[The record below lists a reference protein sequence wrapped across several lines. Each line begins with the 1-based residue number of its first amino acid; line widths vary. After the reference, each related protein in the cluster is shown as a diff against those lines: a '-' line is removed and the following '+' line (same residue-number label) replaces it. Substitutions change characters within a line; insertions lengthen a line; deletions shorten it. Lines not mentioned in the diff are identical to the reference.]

1 MNDPNP
7 GDSLVPGGPAG
18 DDRRPPDAE
27 EVAFEPER
35 GPAADESRSEHPE
48 GEDSGV
54 SHTSKVLIGTGRSG
68 IDAVSDLVPEAS
80 SAGVGPRFLDVVED
94 VAGGAQDSATES
106 ASGGG
111 DDADEW
117 HDVADATRD
126 TAVSESVGFGAFLAS
141 PEAGDQSGVLDSHS
155 GDSQG
160 VAVNTAPTLDFQPS
174 QPVSRSERRRSAPPS
189 AGVGQVVGVILGGV
203 LAIPVTLAILLWG
216 FQRDPLGVATTFPEP
231 LRFLLPRKVRG
242 AQPSRALPGRRPAE
256 GLDAIA
262 AEASRL
268 GSPTA
273 PPSVASEEGLTIGA
287 SAADDTAND
296 PDATLAGVPDDTPT
310 PVAREVIAVEVP
322 PVDIPPVDV
331 AQPVTNLTALDAAVA
346 RALGATD
353 TVDAAAGASD
363 AAIVAWYRELA
374 EAAREAAAAER
385 RALEAGVPTSDV
397 VDRIEPLARRLLS
410 THLGR
415 IEELGAMWLSSVRRP
430 SDGVVLAATVEES
443 RPVGPW
449 WGGRLAVLDAEPRSV
464 AFLAAGS
471 IRAEA
476 GERVLLAGVLVDPST
491 MWAVAAWP
499 VPGGADRRDAVLA
512 PVSPP
517 DVPPPDVAAPDSTLP
532 GVPSPDAP
540 PTDARSSDPPA
551 AGGG

>member
-1 MNDPNP
+1 MDDPNP
-7 GDSLVPGGPAG
+7 DDSAARGAPEE
-18 DDRRPPDAE
+18 DDRRPPDRE
-27 EVAFEPER
+27 ELAFEPER
-35 GPAADESRSEHPE
+35 GPAADASRSEHPE

-68 IDAVSDLVPEAS
+68 IDAVSDLVSEAS
-80 SAGVGPRFLDVVED
+80 SVGAGPRFLDVVED
-94 VAGGAQDSATES
+94 VADAAPDSAPEDTAGS
-106 ASGGG
+106 V

-117 HDVADATRD
+117 HDVADATREA
-126 TAVSESVGFGAFLAS
+126 AVSESVGFGAFLAS
-141 PEAGDQSGVLDSHS
+141 QEAGEQSGGLDSYS

-160 VAVNTAPTLDFQPS
+160 VGVNTAPKLDFQPPP
-174 QPVSRSERRRSAPPS
+174 PVSRAERRRSSQPS
-189 AGVGQVVGVILGGV
+189 AGVGQVVGVVLGGV

-242 AQPSRALPGRRPAE
+242 AQPSRAVPDRGPAE

-268 GSPTA
+268 GAPTV
-273 PPSVASEEGLTIGA
+273 PLSVPSEGGVPIGA
-287 SAADDTAND
+287 STVEDTAND
-296 PDATLAGVPDDTPT
+296 PAPTLSGVPDDTLT
-310 PVAREVIAVEVP
+310 PVARGLIAVEVP
-322 PVDIPPVDV
+322 PVEVSPVEA
-331 AQPVTNLTALDAAVA
+331 AQQATDLTALDAAVA

-353 TVDAAAGASD
+353 SIDAAAGASD
-363 AAIVAWYRELA
+363 AAIVAWYRDLA

-385 RALEAGVPTSDV
+385 RALEAAAPTSDV
-397 VDRIEPLARRLLS
+397 VGRIEPLARRLLS
-410 THLGR
+410 AHLGR

-449 WGGRLAVLDAEPRSV
+449 WGGRLSVLDAEPRSV
-464 AFLAAGS
+464 AFLSAGA

-476 GERVLLAGVLVDPST
+476 GERVLVAGVLVDPAT

-499 VPGGADRRDAVLA
+499 VPAGADRRDALPA

-517 DVPPPDVAAPDSTLP
+517 DGPSPDVAAPESPPP

-540 PTDARSSDPPA
+540 PADAPSSDPPA